1 MTDPL
6 LVNYEYPG
14 VTTNCGGGGRVTE
27 LLLDELSNRGSNP
40 TLVTD
45 VADGH
50 YATFPF
56 RIYRHLAKEIAT
68 TEPALLHGHF
78 SLPSSLPLPRLAKK
92 HDLPLVV
99 SVMGADVY
107 DPTRFEA
114 IRPLA
119 NLANSFIFEQ
129 ADRIVAP
136 STDMLER
143 MPDRFRSKTEVVHY
157 GIDPSAWDYRD
168 RDQPAEPE
176 ILTVARLVD
185 RKNLRTA
192 VNAVENLRKDGIPAT
207 YRIVG
212 TGPNEETLKDRAADR
227 DWLEISGYV
236 EDLQEAYDEAD
247 VFFLPS
253 DHEAFGMVFLEALA
267 CGLPVVTSN
276 VGGQTDIVTHDV
288 GTTAMPDDAW
298 KLKTALWAVIDD
310 YERRQRQTRERVE
323 EHFTQSQM
331 AAEYDRLYQEVGADA

>member
-6 LVNYEYPG
+6 LVNYEYPS
-14 VTTNCGGGGRVTE
+14 VTSNCGGGGRVTE
-27 LLLDELSNRGSNP
+27 LLLEELSERGSNP
-40 TLVTD
+40 MLVTD

-50 YATFPF
+50 YATFPI
-56 RIYRHLAKEIAT
+56 RVYQDLEREIKTAS
-68 TEPALLHGHF
+68 PALLHGHF
-78 SLPSSLPLPRLAKK
+78 SLPSSLPLPRLSSR

-107 DPTRFEA
+107 DPSRFQA

-119 NLANSFIFEQ
+119 DKANEYIFRE

-143 MPDRFRSKTEVVHY
+143 IPPEFQAKTELIHY
-157 GIDPSAWDYRD
+157 GIDPSGWEFRD
-168 RDQPAEPE
+168 RDAPAAPS

-192 VNAVENLRKDGIPAT
+192 IDAVDELRSDGIPAE

-212 TGPNEETLKDRAADR
+212 TGPNEEELRALAAER
-227 DWLEISGYV
+227 DWLTVSGYV
-236 EDLQEAYDEAD
+236 DDLQTAYDAAD
-247 VFFLPS
+247 LFFLPS
-253 DHEAFGMVFLEALA
+253 HHEAFGMVFLEALA

-276 VGGQTDIVTHDV
+276 VGGQTDIVTNDV
-288 GTTAMPDDAW
+288 GATASPDDARQ
-298 KLKTALWAVIDD
+298 LKAALEGVIDD
-310 YERRQRQTRERVE
+310 YDRIQPSTRKRLEN
-323 EHFTQSQM
+323 HFSQSRM
-331 AAEYDRLYQEVGADA
+331 AREYQGIYQEAISA

>member
-27 LLLDELSNRGSNP
+27 LLLEELSDRGSDP

-56 RIYRHLAKEIAT
+56 RIYRDLAKKIEHT
-68 TEPALLHGHF
+68 KPELLHGHF
-78 SLPSSLPLPRLAKK
+78 SLPSSLPLPRLARK
-92 HDLPLVV
+92 HDIPLVV

-107 DPTRFEA
+107 DPTRFDA

-119 NLANSFIFEQ
+119 DRANSFIFDE

-143 MPDRFRSKTEVVHY
+143 MPDQYRPKTEVVHY
-157 GIDPSAWDYRD
+157 GINPSDWEFRDREQPSA
-168 RDQPAEPE
+168 PE

-192 VNAVENLRKDGIPAT
+192 VQAVEDLRSDGIPAT

-212 TGPNEETLKDRAADR
+212 TGPNKQALNDLAADR
-227 DWLEISGYV
+227 EWLTISGYV
-236 EDLQEAYDEAD
+236 EDIQESYDDAD

-288 GTTAMPDDAW
+288 GTTAMPDDPW

-310 YERRQRQTRERVE
+310 YERYQRKTRDRVE
-323 EHFTQSQM
+323 EHFTRSQM
-331 AAEYDRLYQEVGADA
+331 AQQYEEVYQEVSA